1 MAPKRKASTKTTKQ
15 SKARN
20 TTSKQ
25 TKNKVWTEDEVT
37 TYANVLCSTDN
48 AERSWLFQIENYALK
63 KSANEELFRRIKE
76 DFDITMGYEEGDETF
91 TIEKLRA
98 KFKWFK
104 KQWRIIDYKIKNGT
118 GLGGNDTAVPTWY
131 DIMNPHFCEAADDMT
146 SVSSKA
152 SDIDT
157 TFDSSGSENHSN
169 PESSDYLSDT
179 STSNK
184 KMNKSAGRKMPL
196 STSSERQSAGESGE
210 SEIITEAIEVEQ
222 DGTNTD
228 KSKKKSPTKKTKIRV
243 HPKKLFSKPRSQS
256 EAMVQVARSIESST
270 KEQEKNRDERLKILL
285 DAERKR
291 DELFY
296 AHQREQAEANR
307 RHEMLLAQLLT
318 RGSSTPYSP
327 QVQNHVQMAHTS
339 NTPVSYGYNLAGNQQ
354 PDSHGQINT
363 SNSSAASMPWE
374 NDSYS
379 LYKL

>member
-1 MAPKRKASTKTTKQ
+1 MAPKRKASNQ
-15 SKARN
+15 SKLRKN
-20 TTSKQ
+20 TSNNSKQ
-25 TKNKVWTEDEVT
+25 TKNKVWTENEVT

-48 AERSWLFQIENYALK
+48 AERSWLYQIENYALK

-76 DFDITMGYEEGDETF
+76 DFDIAMGYEDDETF

-104 KQWRIIDYKIKNGT
+104 KQWRAIDYKIKNGS
-118 GLGGNDTAVPTWY
+118 GLGGKDTAVPSWY

-157 TFDSSGSENHSN
+157 THDSTDSENRSINHESNEESDSS
-169 PESSDYLSDT
+169 SDISI
-179 STSNK
+179 SNK
-184 KMNKSAGRKMPL
+184 CTTTGKKRRV
-196 STSSERQSAGESGE
+196 STSSQGPSPSESV
-210 SEIITEAIEVEQ
+210 SITDEKDVEQ
-222 DGTNTD
+222 DEKD
-228 KSKKKSPTKKTKIRV
+228 LRSLPDKKSPTKKTKIRV
-243 HPKKLFSKPRSQS
+243 HPKKFFSKPRSQS
-256 EAMVQVARSIESST
+256 EAMVQVAKSIESST

-285 DAERKR
+285 DSERKR

-318 RGSSTPYSP
+318 RGSSIPYPP
-327 QVQNHVQMAHTS
+327 QVETQVQMAHSS
-339 NTPVSYGYNLAGNQQ
+339 NTPVSYGYSLTGNQQ
-354 PDSHGQINT
+354 PESHNPIGTSSHSVT
-363 SNSSAASMPWE
+363 SNPWDS
-374 NDSYS
+374 DSYS